1 MTWEPG
7 MTLFQSAKAL
17 AATRNIQA
25 FFQPILELRGDVLR
39 LMAFEGF
46 GHGADSSF
54 LGSPDLLSP
63 AMDGDM
69 DRTLLDVACLT
80 QVMWVGRELP
90 DSAFLSL
97 NIHASTLALLPEFP
111 VFLSECAAEAGLPL
125 TRLILELNVHGAL
138 GQGNEHLEVL
148 EDLRAHGVGVA
159 LDEVGVGE
167 TNLDQILELRPDILK
182 LSPLLTRGLL
192 RDPRRQVIL
201 EALVDMTRKMG
212 GRVLAKNLESVEDF
226 RIARWMGV
234 TLLQGYLFGVPGP
247 ISLWKEHPFP
257 QEWHLRS
264 FMRRPPRLIPLSE
277 PISRDRIH

>member
-1 MTWEPG
+1 
-7 MTLFQSAKAL
+7 MTLFQSAQQL
-17 AATRNIQA
+17 AIAQNLQA

-39 LMAFEGF
+39 LTAFEGF
-46 GHGADSSF
+46 AHGADDSF
-54 LGSPDLLSP
+54 LGTPDLMGAP
-63 AMDGDM
+63 GDGAM

-80 QVMWVGRELP
+80 RVLRAGGELP
-90 DSAFLSL
+90 DSTLLSL
-97 NIHASTLALLPEFP
+97 NVHTSTLALLPEFP
-111 VFLSECAAEAGLPL
+111 VFLSECAAEAGIPL
-125 TRLILELNVHGAL
+125 TRLILELNVQSGS
-138 GQGNEHLEVL
+138 GQGTEHLDVL

-159 LDEVGVGE
+159 LDDVGVRE
-167 TNLDQILELRPDILK
+167 TNLDQILEIRPDILK

-192 RDPRRQVIL
+192 RDPRRQAIL

-247 ISLWKEHPFP
+247 IALWKEHPFP

-264 FMRRPPRLIPLSE
+264 FMRRPARLVQPPE